1 MCSKG
6 ASMKKLTEEREH
18 LYCKV
23 PKTIKKKLEHLAVEK
38 ETTVTALVESA
49 IMKTLAA
56 NA

>member
-1 MCSKG
+1 
-6 ASMKKLTEEREH
+6 MKKIQEEREH
-18 LYCKV
+18 IYCKV

-49 IMKTLAA
+49 IMKTLA

>member
-1 MCSKG
+1 
-6 ASMKKLTEEREH
+6 MKRIKEEREH

-23 PKTIKKKLEHLAVEK
+23 PKTIKKRLEHLAVEK

-49 IMKTLAA
+49 IIKELA

>member
-1 MCSKG
+1 
-6 ASMKKLTEEREH
+6 MKKIKEEREH

-23 PKTIKKKLEHLAVEK
+23 PKAIKKRLEHLAVEK

-49 IMKTLAA
+49 ILKTLA

>member
-1 MCSKG
+1 
-6 ASMKKLTEEREH
+6 MKRIKEEREH

-23 PKTIKKKLEHLAVEK
+23 PKAIKKRLEHLAVEK

-49 IMKTLAA
+49 IMKELA